1 MVTLKR
7 RTPNVTWELIDEGT
21 QGLSVLAREFFY
33 VETLKGF
40 SQFSHSLIGD
50 VKS

>member
-1 MVTLKR
+1 MWGPT
-7 RTPNVTWELIDEGT
+7 DEGT
-21 QGLSVLAREFFY
+21 QGLFVLAREFFY